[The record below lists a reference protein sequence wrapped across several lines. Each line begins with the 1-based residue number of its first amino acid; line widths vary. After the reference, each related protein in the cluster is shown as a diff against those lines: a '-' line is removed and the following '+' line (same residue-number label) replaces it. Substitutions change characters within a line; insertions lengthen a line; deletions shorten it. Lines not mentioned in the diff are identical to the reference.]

1 MSRVF
6 KLTSIGKSYGSR
18 DVLTD
23 ISLEIGPKTISA
35 ILGPNGSG
43 KTTLLKIMALLI
55 RPEEGEMELLG
66 HGQVWERDKK
76 SLLELRRRMAM
87 VTQPVYMF
95 QGSVFNNVSYGLR
108 VRSCSSAEQSR
119 RVRQSLEMV
128 GMQDFIDYPARRL
141 SAGEKQKVAIARA
154 LVLEPEVLFLDE
166 PTANIDSA
174 SAIDIEKTIKSIRE
188 QIPEQHSNRDSQ
200 CFSSPPRGRP
210 CLHAVGWRTNR
221 IRPNG
226 RAFQPPAGPANR
238 GLYLRRSIFLETGLR
253 RWWRQDGE

>member
-1 MSRVF
+1 MNRVF

-18 DVLTD
+18 DVLKD
-23 ISLEIGPKTISA
+23 ISLEIAPKTISA

-55 RPEEGEMELLG
+55 RPEEGELELLG

-108 VRSCSSAEQSR
+108 VRRYSSTEQSR

-128 GMQDFIDYPARRL
+128 GMQDFYDYPARRL

-174 SAIDIEKTIKSIRE
+174 SAIDIEKTIKCIRE
-188 QIPEQHSNRDSQ
+188 QYMSSIVIVTHNVFQARRVADHVYMLWDGELIESGPTAEL
-200 CFSSPPRGRP
+200 FSSPQDQ
-210 CLHAVGWRTNR
+210 RT
-221 IRPNG
+221 G
-226 RAFQPPAGPANR
+226 AFICGD
-238 GLYLRRSIFLETGLR
+238 LYF
-253 RWWRQDGE
+253 